1 MDKFQANDPY
11 NIYLLHFLLL
21 DIDSLIDSHVLDRD
35 EYMKKSLET
44 GSFLWYY
51 KEKTGEEFL

>member
-11 NIYLLHFLLL
+11 KNYLLHFLLL
-21 DIDSLIDSHVLDRD
+21 DIDSLIDFHVLSRE
-35 EYMKKSLET
+35 EYMKKSLES

-51 KEKTGEEFL
+51 EEKR

>member
-1 MDKFQANDPY
+1 MNKFQDNDPY
-11 NIYLLHFLLL
+11 KVYLLHFLLL
-21 DIDSLIDSHVLDRD
+21 DIDSLIDFQVLNRD

-51 KEKTGEEFL
+51 EEKI